1 MKQKPQE
8 SVMGDSVAASTLVMP
23 AAAPTTAAST
33 ISYQDGDKAQE
44 QCTSKKVGSKRHD
57 KDPLPN
63 PNFQTEVPLERWTVK
78 EFLVAKQEHKYKT
91 GVEKSRFAGARGL
104 PSSLQVMYDKIMQK
118 GIDISDVDT
127 DIPAFIQELRAHEK
141 KVVSLFDKAQN
152 VKKEAFHEEKET
164 LNDIRTTSDALEK
177 KYDELVDGLKTKL
190 NIANGEGRSQTSKD
204 QWQGQ
209 KISAHF
215 QRGQHTEG
223 VSNHWGRTIASFNK
237 AVGAGVEREPL
248 SNDAGQWKVALPTPQ
263 PQLNPN
269 IKSFDADKIALFF
282 DEWGETAEGQAF
294 FVSID
299 DYVRV
304 KEQKMT
310 TQMTDNSKWKG
321 CQGPLDI
328 PGLSEDIFDIFKDN
342 VSNMDGAKPILYLF
356 RNNHRRF
363 ASDIAFATCSAL
375 YHNVCGN
382 TLWVLTVPLQSLLKI
397 GISIVACE
405 RFFDTADGFK
415 FLAKES
421 VATPLLPNHTTYIPQ
436 GEVMWITSHEGM
448 DKKTL
453 GLSSFVQLP
462 LCGSVVTKAKLEPST
477 FDSIKSFNLEHLK
490 AKAASSQ
497 TWQERF
503 DFFKSTFKLD

>member
-1 MKQKPQE
+1 MEEAGIGAEQAKAFLRRFHKTCDNQGEREDSPAEDESSAAPMKQKPQE
-8 SVMGDSVAASTLVMP
+8 SVMGDSVAASTLAVP

-33 ISYQDGDKAQE
+33 ISYQNGDKAQE

-57 KDPLPN
+57 KDQLPN
-63 PNFQTEVPLERWTVK
+63 SNFQTEVPLARWTVK
-78 EFLVAKQEHKYKT
+78 EFLVAKQEHKCKT
-91 GVEKSRFAGARGL
+91 GVEKSRFACARGL
-104 PSSLQVMYDKIMQK
+104 PSSLHVMYDKIMQK

-152 VKKEAFHEEKET
+152 VKKEAFLEEKET

-190 NIANGEGRSQTSKD
+190 NIANGEGRSHTSKD

-294 FVSID
+294 FASID

-375 YHNVCGN
+375 YHNVWWQYALGAYGAAPESPEDRDFHRRMRAA
-382 TLWVLTVPLQSLLKI
+382 LRHGGWFQVP
-397 GISIVACE
+397 GE
-405 RFFDTADGFK
+405 RICCDA
-415 FLAKES
+415 A
-421 VATPLLPNHTTYIPQ
+421 A
-436 GEVMWITSHEGM
+436 
-448 DKKTL
+448 
-453 GLSSFVQLP
+453 
-462 LCGSVVTKAKLEPST
+462 AEPHY
-477 FDSIKSFNLEHLK
+477 LHP
-490 AKAASSQ
+490 A
-497 TWQERF
+497 R
-503 DFFKSTFKLD
+503 